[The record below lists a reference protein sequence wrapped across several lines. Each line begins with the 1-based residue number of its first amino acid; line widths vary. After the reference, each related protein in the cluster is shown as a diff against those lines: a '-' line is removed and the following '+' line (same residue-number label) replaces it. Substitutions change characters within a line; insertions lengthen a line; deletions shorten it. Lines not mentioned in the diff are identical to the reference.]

1 MTPRSGSFWRARVAP
16 LASLI
21 LLLSLSVTLA
31 EPGPDG
37 MLRLQM
43 PVKCDL
49 DRDCFIQNF
58 VDRAVGEDAMDFT
71 CGAQTY
77 DGHDGTDFRVPDLA
91 PSRNVDVLAAAPGR
105 VLRVRNRM
113 PDISVL
119 KIGEEAVSG
128 KECGNGVVIDH
139 GGGWQTQ
146 YCHLARNSV
155 MVEPGTEVAAG
166 QPIGRIGMSGLS
178 ELPHVHFSVSYQ
190 GDWIDPF
197 AFGSEPGGC
206 GGGEVLWDFAA
217 TWEYETDF
225 IINTGFAADKVTID
239 DINWGALQGFV
250 FKADAPILLAAG
262 LAGGLSE
269 GTMLTLSLSGPDGE
283 ILAEKTV
290 GPLDAPM
297 AQYYIGVG
305 KRRPASGWPEGIYTA
320 VMSLSDGETVREKR
334 FEVER

>member
-1 MTPRSGSFWRARVAP
+1 MTSRSGSFWHARVAP
-16 LASLI
+16 LACLI
-21 LLLSLSVTLA
+21 LLPSWTVALA
-31 EPGPDG
+31 EPDPDQV
-37 MLRLQM
+37 LRLQM
-43 PVKCDL
+43 PVNCEL
-49 DRDCFIQNF
+49 DRACFIPNL
-58 VDRAVGEDAMDFT
+58 VDRDEGEDARDFT
-71 CGAQTY
+71 CGTQTY

-105 VLRVRNRM
+105 VLRVRDRM
-113 PDISVL
+113 PDVSVL
-119 KIGEEAVSG
+119 KIGEAAVSG
-128 KECGNGVVIDH
+128 KECGNGIVIDH

-146 YCHLARNSV
+146 YCHLALDSV
-155 MVEPGTEVAAG
+155 LVEPGTEVVAG

-197 AFGSEPGGC
+197 AFGSRPGEC
-206 GGGEVLWDFAA
+206 GGGEVLWDFGS

-225 IINTGFAADKVTID
+225 IINTGFAASKVTVD
-239 DINWGALQGFV
+239 DINWGVLQEFV
-250 FKADAPILLAAG
+250 FEADTPILLAAG

-269 GTMLTLSLSGPDGE
+269 GVSLSISLSGPDGKV
-283 ILAEKTV
+283 LAEKTV

-320 VMSLSDGETVREKR
+320 VMGLSNGETIREKR